1 MRDLFRAEWLKIAGN
16 RWVAG
21 CMVWIFPIGTV
32 AFILIAGTI
41 LLLSSSA
48 RQGFRQDEAALWTE
62 QAIGV
67 WRFPNNPIGR
77 LILLGFTAVVFAGEY
92 QWGTWKNIV
101 PRNRRFSL
109 VLVKF
114 VALGVFVVLAFAL
127 MSVLWASGWW
137 VLTQIAGASYG
148 PRITA
153 EVIRDFAGDYAL
165 AASLAF
171 TSTII
176 AAGYAALAGMLTRS
190 VLGGVIVGFAVT
202 FAENLSIVVLLLIGW
217 LLDIPKAVLAY
228 RFTPGYNLLNV
239 ASWISEKAPSVVRPY
254 EGGTH
259 AEIVLSDSLEF
270 SVLVLAAWVVGL
282 ILLTGLLFRRQDITS

>member
-21 CMVWIFPIGTV
+21 CLVWIFPVGALAVILV
-32 AFILIAGTI
+32 AGVI
-41 LLLSSSA
+41 LLLSSTA

-67 WRFPNNPIGR
+67 WSFPNNPVGR

-127 MSVLWASGWW
+127 MSVLWAAGRG
-137 VLTQIAGASYG
+137 VLVRIAGASYG

-190 VLGGVIVGFAVT
+190 ILGGVIVGFAVT

-239 ASWISEKAPSVVRPY
+239 ASWISDKTPSVVRPY
-254 EGGTH
+254 ESGTH

>member
-21 CMVWIFPIGTV
+21 CLVWIFPVGALAV
-32 AFILIAGTI
+32 ILVVGVI
-41 LLLSSSA
+41 LLLSSPA

-67 WRFPNNPIGR
+67 WSFPNNPVGR

-127 MSVLWASGWW
+127 MSVLWAAGRG
-137 VLTQIAGASYG
+137 VLARIAGASYG
-148 PRITA
+148 PHITA

-190 VLGGVIVGFAVT
+190 ILGGVIVGFAVT

-239 ASWISEKAPSVVRPY
+239 ASWISDKNPSVVRPY
-254 EGGTH
+254 ESGTH

>member
-21 CMVWIFPIGTV
+21 CMVWIFPFGTV

-67 WRFPNNPIGR
+67 WSFPNNPVGR

-109 VLVKF
+109 VVVKF

-148 PRITA
+148 PHITA

-190 VLGGVIVGFAVT
+190 ILGGVIVGFAVT
-202 FAENLSIVVLLLIGW
+202 FVENLSIVALLLLGW
-217 LLDIPKAVLAY
+217 LLDIPKAVLVY

-239 ASWISEKAPSVVRPY
+239 ASWISEKAPGVVRPY
-254 EGGTH
+254 EDGTH
-259 AEIVLSDSLEF
+259 SEIVLSDSLEF
-270 SVLVLAAWVVGL
+270 SVLVLAVWVVSL
-282 ILLTGLLFRRQDITS
+282 VLLTGLLFRRQDITS

>member
-21 CMVWIFPIGTV
+21 CMVWIFPLGAL
-32 AFILIAGTI
+32 AFILIAGVI

-67 WRFPNNPIGR
+67 WSFPNNPLGR

-127 MSVLWASGWW
+127 MSVLWAAGWG
-137 VLTQIAGASYG
+137 VLTRIAGDSYG

-153 EVIRDFAGDYAL
+153 DVVRDFAGDYAL

-190 VLGGVIVGFAVT
+190 ILGGVIVGFAVT

-239 ASWISEKAPSVVRPY
+239 ASWISDKAPSMVRPY
-254 EGGTH
+254 ENGPH